1 MDGSTTQRG
10 AGRRVPLNRPRS
22 EAVDEIMGTPSSL
35 LVRYGNLFLLV
46 VAIISL
52 FFVSRLTY
60 PDVVTSK
67 LTLTTVNPA
76 ERLSAPRDVTIDR
89 ILINS
94 GDTVAGGAVLM
105 VFRSLAEFEHV
116 LFLEDKLLEVR
127 NGSDSLIAS
136 LELPNSLELG
146 EIQENLYAFE
156 EQREAYLTIRD
167 QRLSGLSSQELQRRI
182 QQQQRALNS
191 EKLQMQALEQ
201 ELLIATR
208 QLETQRNLLNNNIID
223 ETELRDAEQNELRAR
238 RLLRSSE
245 SRLRDY
251 QFNIDLMRNQV
262 TSYKS
267 NEANQVEVKS
277 KDLWESF
284 NLLNRA
290 VANWKQE
297 NLLTVVDGGKV
308 VIDIDVR
315 EQKRFTKDAILAT
328 LLPLNPEGVLGRIDL
343 EAQGSG
349 KVKVGQQVIIK
360 FLNFPYEEFGV
371 VEGVVEQKSPIS
383 GGETIPILVAL
394 PNGMVTNTGNQLDPI
409 PFMRGDAEII
419 VGNKRFFSWILDKE
433 E

>member
-191 EKLQMQALEQ
+191 EKLQKQELEQ

>member
-1 MDGSTTQRG
+1 MDGNASGNRFNRPG
-10 AGRRVPLNRPRS
+10 LVNRPRS
-22 EAVDEIMGTPSSL
+22 EAVDEIMGKPSAI

-46 VAIISL
+46 VSIIGL

-76 ERLSAPRDVTIDR
+76 ERLVAPREVTVDE
-89 ILINS
+89 ILVSS
-94 GDTVAGGAVLM
+94 GDTVAGGAVIV

-116 LFLEDKLLEVR
+116 LYLEDKLLEIR
-127 NGSDSLIAS
+127 KGSDSLLAS

-146 EIQENLYAFE
+146 SIQEYLYAFE
-156 EQREAYLTIRD
+156 EQREAYLTVRD
-167 QRLSGLSSQELQRRI
+167 QRLIGLSSQEIERRI
-182 QQQQRALNS
+182 RQQNRSLEIEKQQKR
-191 EKLQMQALEQ
+191 ELEQ
-201 ELLIATR
+201 ELMLVTR
-208 QLETQRNLLNNNIID
+208 QLETKRNLLNNNII
-223 ETELRDAEQNELRAR
+223 EEPEFREAEQNELRAR

-245 SRLRDY
+245 SRIRDY

-262 TSYKS
+262 TSAQT
-267 NEANQVEVKS
+267 NEANEIEVRA
-277 KDLWESF
+277 KDLWESY

-290 VANWKQE
+290 VANWKQK
-297 NLLTVVDGGKV
+297 NLLTVVDGGE
-308 VIDIDVR
+308 VIMDIDVR
-315 EQKRFTKDAILAT
+315 PQKRFPEGTILAT

-371 VEGVVEQKSPIS
+371 VEGIVEQKSPIS

-419 VGNKRFFSWILDKE
+419 VGNKRFFSWILDRDE
-433 E
+433 

>member
-191 EKLQMQALEQ
+191 EKLQKQALEQ

-297 NLLTVVDGGKV
+297 NLLMVVDGGKV